1 MMHKFS
7 SYIELKSS
15 AQAMLKSETVIFQ
28 SWLIMEWRVFAKQ

>member
-1 MMHKFS
+1 MSLFDS
-7 SYIELKSS
+7 KSL